1 MAVRAVE
8 ATPENPV
15 PAGKGRSIKVN
26 WTFKSG
32 KGSAHLLVDSNGSY
46 QFSGNYEPESKGKYL
61 EAVIVV
67 FEKGSPNLSAAAML
81 FQYLGN
87 ASAGNVKWSRKGEN
101 SAIGS
106 DFQIYKKG
114 HSWRGAY
121 PGRQVILQT
130 SREQD
135 QDKDGNADP

>member
-1 MAVRAVE
+1 M
-8 ATPENPV
+8 
-15 PAGKGRSIKVN
+15 N

-81 FQYLGN
+81 FQHRVGRERQMEPQGREFRYWVRLPDLPEGPFL
-87 ASAGNVKWSRKGEN
+87 ARGLSWAGK
-101 SAIGS
+101 
-106 DFQIYKKG
+106 
-114 HSWRGAY
+114 
-121 PGRQVILQT
+121 
-130 SREQD
+130 
-135 QDKDGNADP
+135 